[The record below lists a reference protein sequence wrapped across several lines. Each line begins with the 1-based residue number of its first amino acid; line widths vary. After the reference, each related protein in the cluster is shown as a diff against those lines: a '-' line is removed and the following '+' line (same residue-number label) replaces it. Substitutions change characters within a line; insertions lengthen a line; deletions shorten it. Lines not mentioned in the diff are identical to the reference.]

1 MNKVCVFAGTTEGR
15 KLVEFLS
22 VQPICVTAC
31 VATEYGESLLAPAD
45 NLTISACRL
54 TEGEIQALLR
64 AERFDLVVDATHPYA
79 TAVTENI
86 ATACSSAGTP
96 YLRLLRSCSAAPE
109 GAVFVPDTFHAVE
122 YLNHTEGNILLT
134 TGSKELSFY
143 KSISGFSKRAYA
155 RVLPVDTSL
164 VACQDVGLAPS
175 HIIAMQGPFSSQM
188 NAVMLRATGAK
199 YLVTKEGDAPSGFA
213 EKVTAAEETG
223 ATLVVVGRPPQRE
236 GLSLSDMVGL
246 LCRRF
251 GLPWRPRGTVAGIGP
266 GCNELMTREVWQ
278 AIQDA
283 DCLIGAERML
293 AAARPGQPVFAAIRP
308 ETIVEYIRE
317 HREFHSFTVVMSGDM
332 GFFSGTK
339 KLLPLLTDCQVEVL
353 PGISSLSYF
362 CARLGIS
369 YEDVVPIS
377 AHGRAVAI
385 APILRVGRGAFV
397 LVSGEDGVASL
408 CHRLTEAGM
417 GSVSVTVGERLSY
430 PDERITSGTA
440 EELTEESFSPLSAVL
455 VQGPGT
461 AAVPCGLPDEAFLRG
476 GGRTDVVPMT
486 KSEIRAV
493 CLSKLQL
500 PEDAVCW
507 DIGAGTG
514 SVSIEMALQAWRGQ
528 VYAVE
533 CREDALELLR
543 ENRHR
548 FGAENL
554 KIVPGTAPEACSSLP
569 PPTHAFIGGSSGNLR
584 EIIYLLR
591 EKNPQVRVVATAVTL
606 ESISELTSIVK
617 ELSFANTDY
626 EVISLT
632 VAKDNIT
639 GGYHLMRGQNPVY
652 IFSI

>member
-1 MNKVCVFAGTTEGR
+1 M
-15 KLVEFLS
+15 
-22 VQPICVTAC
+22 
-31 VATEYGESLLAPAD
+31 
-45 NLTISACRL
+45 
-54 TEGEIQALLR
+54 
-64 AERFDLVVDATHPYA
+64 
-79 TAVTENI
+79 
-86 ATACSSAGTP
+86 
-96 YLRLLRSCSAAPE
+96 
-109 GAVFVPDTFHAVE
+109 
-122 YLNHTEGNILLT
+122 
-134 TGSKELSFY
+134 
-143 KSISGFSKRAYA
+143 
-155 RVLPVDTSL
+155 
-164 VACQDVGLAPS
+164 
-175 HIIAMQGPFSSQM
+175 
-188 NAVMLRATGAK
+188 
-199 YLVTKEGDAPSGFA
+199 
-213 EKVTAAEETG
+213 
-223 ATLVVVGRPPQRE
+223 
-236 GLSLSDMVGL
+236 
-246 LCRRF
+246 
-251 GLPWRPRGTVAGIGP
+251 AGIGP
-266 GCNELMTREVWQ
+266 GRNELMTREVWQ

-317 HREFHSFTVVMSGDM
+317 HREFHSFTVVMSGDT

-353 PGISSLSYF
+353 SGISSLSYF

-369 YEDVVPIS
+369 YEDVVPVS

-385 APILRVGRGAFV
+385 APILRGGRGAFV

-408 CHRLTEAGM
+408 CHLLTETGM

-476 GGRTDVVPMT
+476 GGRTGVVPMT

-543 ENRHR
+543 ENRRR
-548 FGAENL
+548 FGAEN
-554 KIVPGTAPEACSSLP
+554 PEDSARDRTGWRRRRCMSCSRSRWAP
-569 PPTHAFIGGSSGNLR
+569 I
-584 EIIYLLR
+584 
-591 EKNPQVRVVATAVTL
+591 
-606 ESISELTSIVK
+606 
-617 ELSFANTDY
+617 
-626 EVISLT
+626 
-632 VAKDNIT
+632 
-639 GGYHLMRGQNPVY
+639 
-652 IFSI
+652 

>member
-22 VQPICVTAC
+22 EQPICVTAC
-31 VATEYGESLLAPAD
+31 VATEYGESLLAPAG

-64 AERFDLVVDATHPYA
+64 AERFDLVVDATHLYA

-143 KSISGFSKRAYA
+143 KSIRGFSKRAYA

-164 VACQDVGLAPS
+164 VACQDAGLAPS
-175 HIIAMQGPFSSQM
+175 HIIAMQGPLSSQM

-251 GLPWRPRGTVAGIGP
+251 GLTWRPRVSVAGIGP
-266 GCNELMTREVWQ
+266 GRNELMTREVWQ

-293 AAARPGQPVFAAIRP
+293 AAARPSQPVFAAIRA
-308 ETIVEYIRE
+308 ETIAEYIRE
-317 HREFHSFTVVMSGDM
+317 HREFHSFTMVMSGDT

-339 KLLPLLTDCQVEVL
+339 KLLPLLADCQVEVL

-369 YEDVVPIS
+369 YEDVAPVS

-385 APILRVGRGAFV
+385 APILRGGRGAFV
-397 LVSGEDGVASL
+397 LVSGEDGVAAL

-417 GSVSVTVGERLSY
+417 GSVSVTVGEHLSY
-430 PDERITSGTA
+430 PDERITSSTA
-440 EELTEESFSPLSAVL
+440 EELTEESFSPLSVVL

-461 AAVPCGLPDEAFLRG
+461 AVVPYGLPDEAFLRG
-476 GGRTDVVPMT
+476 GGRAGVVPMT
-486 KSEIRAV
+486 KSEVRAV

-500 PEDAVCW
+500 PEEAICV
-507 DIGAGTG
+507 GT
-514 SVSIEMALQAWRGQ
+514 
-528 VYAVE
+528 
-533 CREDALELLR
+533 
-543 ENRHR
+543 
-548 FGAENL
+548 
-554 KIVPGTAPEACSSLP
+554 
-569 PPTHAFIGGSSGNLR
+569 
-584 EIIYLLR
+584 
-591 EKNPQVRVVATAVTL
+591 
-606 ESISELTSIVK
+606 
-617 ELSFANTDY
+617 
-626 EVISLT
+626 
-632 VAKDNIT
+632 
-639 GGYHLMRGQNPVY
+639 
-652 IFSI
+652 